1 VPQDTPPSVR
11 AFAERVNEALTAAG
25 LPVVSTILHGSAA
38 LGSWVSATSDV
49 DVMVIADDTRRI
61 GGQVLS
67 RCASAVHGLA
77 STCPGRGAELS
88 VITAGLARRP
98 APPWPFLLHVN
109 TEPTHMT
116 TVFGQGHPGDPDLLL
131 HLAVCRA
138 VGIGVRGAAP
148 ADIIGE
154 IDRASII
161 RAMDAELVS
170 SLDDADTTYTVL
182 NACRAWCYVVTDRL
196 VSKRVGAKW
205 AVTQGAS
212 RPTIDRALAARIGE
226 SDPPTQAA
234 AATLVERARAALA
247 GAQTDP
253 GTGESTPQ

>member
-1 VPQDTPPSVR
+1 VR
-11 AFAERVNEALTAAG
+11 AFAERVHDAVVAAG
-25 LPVVSTILHGSAA
+25 VPVVSTILHGSAA
-38 LGSWVSATSDV
+38 LGSWVSARSDV
-49 DVMVIADDTRRI
+49 DVLVIADDTDRV
-61 GGQVLS
+61 GGQALS

-77 STCPGRGAELS
+77 AMCPGRGAELS
-88 VITAGLARRP
+88 VITASLARRP

-109 TEPTHMT
+109 TEPTHVT
-116 TVFGQGHPGDPDLLL
+116 TVFGQAHPGDPDLLL

-148 ADIIGE
+148 DDIIGE
-154 IDRASII
+154 IERPAII

-182 NACRAWCYVVTDRL
+182 NACRAWCYVATDRL

-212 RPTIDRALAARIGE
+212 RPTIDRALASRIGE
-226 SDPPTQAA
+226 GEPPTQAA

-247 GAQTDP
+247 VALDDPTAAEGA
-253 GTGESTPQ
+253 TP